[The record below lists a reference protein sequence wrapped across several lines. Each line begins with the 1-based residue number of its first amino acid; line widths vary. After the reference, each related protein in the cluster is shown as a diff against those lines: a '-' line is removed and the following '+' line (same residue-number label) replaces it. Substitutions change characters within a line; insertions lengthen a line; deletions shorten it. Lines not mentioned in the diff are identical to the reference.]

1 MSHAGPHL
9 DLDRVRVRALRY
21 ADTALLQSFVAK
33 EAVLPVGGPRDLAR
47 RLAPDRRV
55 LSVEDDFGPLCFV
68 QVAGRSL
75 WSGLPGFVQVALTA
89 RPVASLETVLT
100 GPCCGGPRAAATF
113 YGITRVR
120 DRARGSAGALR
131 HETAQAVLAEHP
143 SVESCA
149 TLSPMPGFRAWV
161 EQVLDVLDVAGSAA

>member
-68 QVAGRSL
+68 QVA
-75 WSGLPGFVQVALTA
+75 LTA

-113 YGITRVR
+113 YGITRVS
-120 DRARGSAGALR
+120 DRARGAAGALL
-131 HETAQAVLAEHP
+131 HKTVQAVLSEHP